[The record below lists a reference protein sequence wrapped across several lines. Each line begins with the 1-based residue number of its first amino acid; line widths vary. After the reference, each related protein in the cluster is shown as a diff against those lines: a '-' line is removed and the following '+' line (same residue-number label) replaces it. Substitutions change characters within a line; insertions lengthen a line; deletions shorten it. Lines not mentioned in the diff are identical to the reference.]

1 MAVIQVHN
9 AIVTRNT
16 DPDEGVN
23 LRGAIYFDAPTLYE
37 GEYPIKAEP
46 CFPMASDIGAGFF
59 FVPKVGDEVEILIAC
74 DDKNSPYDSSDVEL
88 PEPRWRCGIYS
99 NAADIGE
106 EFKTN
111 YPFRMGWKSNS
122 GHLLMFD
129 DFEGQEVVRL
139 AHTLGTFIEML
150 ANGSMQQEVQKDFIQ
165 NIYGQLQQEI
175 GKSSTQKFRSS
186 RNIEV
191 TGDNN
196 ESIGGNRSI
205 NVGSSETYN
214 VDGNQEKIVGGD
226 YTENVGNYTQEV
238 NGGADIEIAGGH
250 KKVIAQGDMRAVL
263 GDQNITVGGKKAELI
278 AQEHETTYGVGS
290 KETIVTLDK
299 TFELLL
305 GNFVTS
311 IVAGNF
317 DMSTVAGTINFANAL
332 AKFAIDIAGGV
343 EVGNNIGK
351 LAINPAG
358 ISDLSGTLVTIN
370 GGVGPVITT
379 VTAPLVDLIT
389 GVPHVGV
396 PTFLA

>member
-1 MAVIQVHN
+1 MAVVEVHN

-16 DPDEGVN
+16 DPDEGVA

-59 FVPKVGDEVEILIAC
+59 FVPKVGDEVEILIASN
-74 DDKNSPYDSSDVEL
+74 DPNSPYDNSDVEL

-111 YPFRMGWKSNS
+111 YPYRMGWKSNS

-129 DFEGQEVVRL
+129 DFEGEEIVRL

-150 ANGSMQQEVQKDFIQ
+150 ANGSMQIEVQKDLIQ
-165 NIYGQLQQEI
+165 NIYGQLQQEV
-175 GKSSTQKFRSS
+175 GKASVQKFRSS
-186 RNIEV
+186 RTIEV
-191 TGDNN
+191 TGDNTKTIKGDN
-196 ESIGGNRSI
+196 SVS
-205 NVGSSETYN
+205 VDASETYT
-214 VDGNQEKIVGGD
+214 VGGNQEKKVEGD
-226 YTENVGNYTQEV
+226 YKENVGNYTQEID
-238 NGGADIEIAGGH
+238 GGADIQVAGGH
-250 KKVIAQGDMRAVL
+250 KKVIAQGDTRAVL
-263 GDQNITVGGKKAELI
+263 GDQNTTVGGKKAELV
-278 AQEHETTYGVGS
+278 AQEHEATYGLGS
-290 KETIVTLDK
+290 KEIIATLNK

-305 GNFVTS
+305 GNFEAS

-317 DMSTVAGTINFANAL
+317 DLSTVAGTINFANAL
-332 AKFAIDIAGGV
+332 GKFAVDIAGGV
-343 EVGNNIGK
+343 EVGNMIGK

-358 ISDLSGTLVTIN
+358 ISDLSGTLVTVN
-370 GGVGPVITT
+370 SGVGPV
-379 VTAPLVDLIT
+379 VTSVTSPFIDLIT
-389 GVPHVGV
+389 GAPQVGV